1 MTSNNTPA
9 VQNGEL
15 MPTPTTS
22 EDGLELLQRQA
33 DAMSAAHKL
42 ATVLCNT
49 AMVPTSFR
57 GKPDDGAA
65 AILYGAEL
73 GLQPQQ
79 ALQQVFVVHGQP
91 AIYART
97 MVALLKAKG
106 YLFETVE
113 STDQSVTV
121 TGTAPSGEQE
131 TATWTIARAE
141 KAGYTRNTKYK
152 TDPQAMLYAKAASEV
167 CRRLAPDVLLGIRYT
182 AEDLELEPAPVR
194 ARARRADRPATRPLA
209 ERLSAP
215 GGQEPAEAVDV
226 DAMAEEAA
234 SADSMEALTAVHDRA
249 RTALGAGTL
258 TQDEFE
264 DLRTV
269 LNARAEDLRT
279 TADETTGEEA

>member
-1 MTSNNTPA
+1 
-9 VQNGEL
+9 
-15 MPTPTTS
+15 
-22 EDGLELLQRQA
+22 
-33 DAMSAAHKL
+33 MSAAHKL

-49 AMVPTSFR
+49 AMVPTGFR

-209 ERLSAP
+209 ERLSTT
-215 GGQEPAEAVDV
+215 GGEEPAEAVDV

-234 SADSMEALTAVHDRA
+234 AADSMEALTAVHDRA

-258 TQDEFE
+258 AQDEFE